1 MLAMMPPG
9 PTSCWQSRKV
19 AGTPAAS
26 IAASTPR
33 QPVNPLQRLGREAAA
48 KLPNSIVAKAQRS
61 PAAKRKETTGLTED
75 GLPVHSFHSLL
86 ADLATYSRIQV
97 ATALNENYVFT
108 VYSRP
113 TLTQTRTFELLGVK
127 PDRTQ

>member
-1 MLAMMPPG
+1 M
-9 PTSCWQSRKV
+9 

-127 PDRTQ
+127 PVRTQ